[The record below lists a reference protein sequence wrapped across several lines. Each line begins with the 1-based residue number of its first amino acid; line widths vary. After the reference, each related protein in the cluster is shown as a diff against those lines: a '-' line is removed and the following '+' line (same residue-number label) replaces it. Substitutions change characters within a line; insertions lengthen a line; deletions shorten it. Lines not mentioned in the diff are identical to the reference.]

1 MMEVKIPEDVYD
13 VIIVGGGPGGL
24 TAGLYAS
31 RAGMKTLLL
40 EGNVTVS
47 QITITDVVE
56 NYPGLPAIGGPEL
69 ITKLKDHAGSFGMK
83 IKPEQVLS
91 IAAEKIEDIPGWKV
105 KSDRGEYRTLAA
117 IISTGAVW
125 RKLGVPGET
134 EFAGRGVSYCATC
147 DGPFYRN
154 SDVIVVGGGDTA
166 VQEALFLTKFANK
179 VTIVHRR
186 DRLRATGIL
195 QDRAIANEKIEF
207 AWDSVVEE
215 ITGETAVT
223 GARIRGVKEPKE
235 AKELSAD
242 GVFIFIGLD
251 PVSDIVHDL
260 VNIDSYGYII
270 VDRDMATST
279 KGIFA
284 CGDCVQKSFRQIIN
298 ACGEGATAAYNA
310 ELYVDEVKG
319 QSY

>member
-1 MMEVKIPEDVYD
+1 MTEIKIPEGVYD
-13 VIIVGGGPGGL
+13 VVIVGGGPGGL
-24 TAGLYAS
+24 TAGLYTS

-56 NYPGLPAIGGPEL
+56 NYPGLPEITGPEL
-69 ITKLKDHAGSFGMK
+69 ITRLKDHAGSFGMEM
-83 IKPEQVLS
+83 KPEQVLS
-91 IAAEKIEDIPGWKV
+91 IEAENCGDIPAWKV
-105 KSDRGEYRTLAA
+105 KSDRGEYRALAM

-125 RKLGVPGET
+125 RQLGIPGEK

-166 VQEALFLTKFANK
+166 VQEALFLTKFAKK

-186 DRLRATGIL
+186 DRLRATAIL
-195 QDRAIANEKIEF
+195 QERALANEKIEF

-215 ITGETAVT
+215 VLGETAVT
-223 GARIRGVKEPKE
+223 GARIRGVTKPREQRE
-235 AKELSAD
+235 ISVD

-251 PVSDIVHDL
+251 PVSDIVSGL
-260 VNIDSYGYII
+260 VKVDSYGYII
-270 VDRDMATST
+270 ADRGMATSQA
-279 KGIFA
+279 GIFA
-284 CGDCVQKSFRQIIN
+284 CGDCVEKSFRQIIN

-310 ELYVDEVKG
+310 ELYVDELKG

>member
-1 MMEVKIPEDVYD
+1 MEANIPDGVYD
-13 VIIVGGGPGGL
+13 VIIIGGGPGGL

-31 RAGMKTLLL
+31 RAGMNILLL

-47 QITITDVVE
+47 QITITDIVE
-56 NYPGLPAIGGPEL
+56 NYPGLPDITGPEL
-69 ITKLKDHAGSFGMK
+69 IARLKDHAGSFGME
-83 IKPEQVLS
+83 IKAEQALS
-91 IAAEKIEDIPGWKV
+91 IETDKIGDISGWKV
-105 KSDRGEYRTLAA
+105 KSGKGEYRALALIVA
-117 IISTGAVW
+117 TGAVW
-125 RKLGVPGET
+125 RKLGVPGEK
-134 EFAGRGVSYCATC
+134 EFTGRGVSYCATC

-251 PVSDIVHDL
+251 PVSDMVSDL
-260 VNIDSYGYII
+260 VKVDSYGYII

-279 KGIFA
+279 AGIFA

-310 ELYVDEVKG
+310 ELYVDELKG